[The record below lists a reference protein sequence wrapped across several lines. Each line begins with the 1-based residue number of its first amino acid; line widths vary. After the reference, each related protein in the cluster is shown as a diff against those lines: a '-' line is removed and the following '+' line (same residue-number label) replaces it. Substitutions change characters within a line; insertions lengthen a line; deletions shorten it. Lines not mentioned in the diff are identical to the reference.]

1 MSGVAHVTGDAM
13 AVHRQHEEGS
23 TSSSMSI
30 STTEPTATIDCSR
43 KRIHSETVDSDV
55 DESTKN
61 IPTTLDRFPK
71 YVDCQE
77 TLVEMSFIK
86 WLAGFRLECRKLS
99 WPINTELYFGLF
111 NFFCLNIVPE
121 MVDCRNKINKSTLL
135 KSYVEQSM
143 LFFRGYY
150 KSIQRD
156 KGDTLDV
163 LYYDRMSSM
172 LAYYIDLKLM
182 SSQRYKENSSHKRT
196 SSKINTMLFVFLDKK
211 LDYMFDSIFQLYY
224 VFYGSVSINLGS
236 IMLPVFK
243 KLLGEHPMP
252 KKINFLTYMRY
263 ILCFKLWKK
272 IIHSSPGMAG
282 SVKRKELENLRL
294 LLRGLNVPN
303 DFMSQHGNY
312 NWPNWPKM
320 TISSN
325 GTPDSIQRDLKN
337 VSFVLYGAN
346 LSLKECYKDILDT
359 SRKDI
364 PILLK
369 PIEEQCKTLRPDLFA
384 ISGTEVLRNWNED
397 FDKNLKPLIPTTR
410 SCNSLLRKIKYNLYI
425 PSKYE
430 CLEID
435 DETDEVRVVP
445 INDDLSKL
453 KHLGEGSENHSVR
466 NIENSSNSDKKCME
480 QTNLISSSTNETID
494 ESNNDKSDKNDKSSV
509 DALKSLMA
517 THESCPA
524 DVKSQSNEDEMQVN
538 EKKSKSSEKHV
549 LYGDESRFDPTSS
562 NNPSI
567 LNYISEST
575 STSHHPECSYSKGPK
590 RNQCSSFGE
599 NSKSKKVCR
608 TKSKH
613 EKNVSNCSS
622 NQIIDSNCQ
631 NSNVENSSC
640 VTLNN
645 DNSVLET
652 PKNSKNINGV
662 PHLMNESSVKE
673 NKWVTKASHPELSIT
688 AVLNLKH
695 TQSNF
700 TVSDKDEG
708 IENCTKMIDLSSD
721 QDGTASP
728 SSDIQWPIKLSHSDP
743 YSPEPK
749 RTIDNSEQMEIEP
762 TSSDTEGNNSP
773 KTEHSLSLRN
783 SEEMISKLASSRR
796 SINENENTQIYAL
809 PMDQKLSHVEHPY
822 VENAINSNTRDLEVV
837 NVLSPVSIN
846 STDIPMNKSS
856 WVPDISLVHAHNDHN
871 DIDCDHSQSSLQQ
884 LNGLCNSININTSL
898 VTNRNSE
905 VELLNNMQLETPTI
919 SRPCS
924 YNRIESRIF
933 PEDSYTAALSPSESS
948 VSNSAY
954 GSAYDVNRIPMA
966 VTVKPIPVTV
976 SSKDVAHE
984 LNDSNSSIYH
994 SSSINMCFNGLK
1006 KKSIIDQQPS
1016 YNFAMNKSRPTE
1028 MNIMERGSSSNKD
1041 KHDVIDVVSDDFS
1054 DVDSMDLRINSAEP
1068 KDNNLNI
1075 NNLSMSSLISTD
1087 LKSINT
1093 LNSFEKC
1100 GNWSTIKNPSDTTNH
1115 HQKQKLKIYTD
1126 PTEMI
1131 SVPISLNAQ
1140 SVIPINL
1147 NEAHVQK
1154 VFLGNKSPPQ
1164 VYYSPITD
1172 FRVSSDLDMTNHGNI
1187 EDPNLIHFKNTQRNC
1202 VNICSNDKYIHPMLQ
1217 STDNDP
1223 NVKQTLINGYDGV
1236 LNQNPS
1242 IMNNGL
1248 MYKYP
1253 RSDSNT
1259 SIRYENPP
1267 LRLQHKNPERISPHN
1282 GLQYSSYDQILGP
1295 SLLEDPNQKEEQSI
1309 MNMTHL
1315 MLQPS
1320 KNCKVHYK
1328 WPLNKTKSQTSTNG
1342 KLLEVS
1348 QSQDYKRNSNI
1359 LYKYTDDELN
1369 QKLSPNEIPNQSTGL
1384 SFNDRI
1390 NNSTLIQPNQQFQ
1403 DLSNFIAPDHLSP
1416 TIQSGSESIDEKTQI
1431 QSRAAHSFENNS
1443 RTEPTEHQ
1451 EMYRNTKIPSQS
1463 KESSTSLG
1471 IDGFEAAHYLFNS
1484 GKLFLCM
1491 YPKCTNSHH
1500 FRVIPSNAEMLRH
1513 EFTVPFDDFRF
1524 NIQYKYKQLLTSNPR
1539 TWPNI
1544 PVLEQLTKRCLC
1556 DICGD
1561 FDSKLNQNQEMLH
1574 TYVEGKKPSIEED
1587 NCENEQPTNTQIS
1600 LSWKKHL
1607 AQRFTSAE
1615 DVEKQ
1620 SISQMIDDMERH
1632 IKRFKHAFTII
1643 FPLNKDVKIN
1653 SQNLRNACESYS
1665 DSDDSDKS
1673 LNSECKKKLEI
1684 GHKCFIKDLH
1694 LHSYQYLQVPN
1705 KVIPKHVLEE
1715 LSNSSYHPPNQNLLA
1730 TSHQCDEEHFPNE
1743 LNRYFVKNSLS
1754 PSYQSI
1760 NLNLTSQSLKYVHE
1774 NISNPSHQVAAE
1786 NSPSTSRQSSI
1797 GNLTSSS
1804 HQPVLSNFPT
1814 TSHGISLDSSSTL
1827 NDRGL
1832 KHNHMSRYYSDGQMY
1847 TEFPQAYLQ
1856 VPSAQF
1862 PNSSTNSYYGS
1873 PVNMPSDNSVPFCSP
1888 SLSIN
1893 SVPHSPS
1900 SDCSIPSLVET
1911 VATAV
1916 PEHALLD
1923 DSLEAVNAAHNLM
1936 LISNRHRYNSTTSI
1950 TTTKTTDTMTVSST
1964 ATTNYKTV
1972 KNSNIKTTDIKANKM
1987 PITDTTVNITPA
1999 DTTANNISLLD
2010 SNKNNISTTCFLSGT
2025 IQPSMTEPE
2034 DQETDIVHNSRRK
2047 KKKKHDKKKDKK
2059 KKGKR

>member
-1 MSGVAHVTGDAM
+1 M
-13 AVHRQHEEGS
+13 
-23 TSSSMSI
+23 
-30 STTEPTATIDCSR
+30 
-43 KRIHSETVDSDV
+43 
-55 DESTKN
+55 
-61 IPTTLDRFPK
+61 
-71 YVDCQE
+71 
-77 TLVEMSFIK
+77 
-86 WLAGFRLECRKLS
+86 
-99 WPINTELYFGLF
+99 
-111 NFFCLNIVPE
+111 
-121 MVDCRNKINKSTLL
+121 
-135 KSYVEQSM
+135 
-143 LFFRGYY
+143 
-150 KSIQRD
+150 
-156 KGDTLDV
+156 
-163 LYYDRMSSM
+163 
-172 LAYYIDLKLM
+172 
-182 SSQRYKENSSHKRT
+182 
-196 SSKINTMLFVFLDKK
+196 
-211 LDYMFDSIFQLYY
+211 
-224 VFYGSVSINLGS
+224 
-236 IMLPVFK
+236 
-243 KLLGEHPMP
+243 
-252 KKINFLTYMRY
+252 
-263 ILCFKLWKK
+263 
-272 IIHSSPGMAG
+272 
-282 SVKRKELENLRL
+282 
-294 LLRGLNVPN
+294 
-303 DFMSQHGNY
+303 
-312 NWPNWPKM
+312 
-320 TISSN
+320 
-325 GTPDSIQRDLKN
+325 
-337 VSFVLYGAN
+337 
-346 LSLKECYKDILDT
+346 
-359 SRKDI
+359 
-364 PILLK
+364 
-369 PIEEQCKTLRPDLFA
+369 
-384 ISGTEVLRNWNED
+384 
-397 FDKNLKPLIPTTR
+397 
-410 SCNSLLRKIKYNLYI
+410 RKIKYNFYT

-435 DETDEVRVVP
+435 DDNDEVREVP
-445 INDDLSKL
+445 NNDELSKSD
-453 KHLGEGSENHSVR
+453 HVGESSDSLQK
-466 NIENSSNSDKKCME
+466 IEGLSLLEKRCLEKIKFIN
-480 QTNLISSSTNETID
+480 SSTNKIID
-494 ESNNDKSDKNDKSSV
+494 ESHNDKSNGNEKSV
-509 DALKSLMA
+509 DALKTLMA
-517 THESCPA
+517 THESFPA
-524 DVKSQSNEDEMQVN
+524 NEKQQSSEDEMQINV
-538 EKKSKSSEKHV
+538 KKPKPSEKHV
-549 LYGDESRFDPTSS
+549 SCSDESIIDPTLS
-562 NNPSI
+562 NNPSRVD
-567 LNYISEST
+567 YISEIKSP
-575 STSHHPECSYSKGPK
+575 SPQPECSYSKGSK
-590 RNQCSSFGE
+590 RNQYSSFNE
-599 NSKSKKVCR
+599 ISKNKKICR

-613 EKNVSNCSS
+613 EKNVSSNC
-622 NQIIDSNCQ
+622 NPKQIIDSNCQ
-631 NSNVENSSC
+631 NSNIGNSSR

-645 DNSVLET
+645 DNLVIAN
-652 PKNSKNINGV
+652 PKNSQTINGDSR
-662 PHLMNESSVKE
+662 LMNESLVKE

-695 TQSNF
+695 PQGNF
-700 TVSDKDEG
+700 NVCDKDES
-708 IENCTKMIDLSSD
+708 IENCTKIIDLSSD
-721 QDGTASP
+721 QDGTTSP

-743 YSPEPK
+743 YSTGSKPTVDK
-749 RTIDNSEQMEIEP
+749 SEQMEIEP
-762 TSSDTEGNNSP
+762 TNSDTEGNNSP
-773 KTEHSLSLRN
+773 KTDHLLSQRN
-783 SEEMISKLASSRR
+783 AEELVLKLVSSIR

-809 PMDQKLSHVEHPY
+809 PIDQKLSHVEHSY
-822 VENAINSNTRDLEVV
+822 VENTISSNTRDLEVV

-856 WVPDISLVHAHNDHN
+856 WVPDISLLHAHNDHN

-884 LNGLCNSININTSL
+884 LNGLCNSININTTSRI
-898 VTNRNSE
+898 TNRNSE
-905 VELLNNMQLETPTI
+905 VELLNNMQLEAPI
-919 SRPCS
+919 MSRPCS

-954 GSAYDVNRIPMA
+954 GSAYDVNRIPLA
-966 VTVKPIPVTV
+966 VPVKPNPVTV
-976 SSKDVAHE
+976 SPKDIVHE
-984 LNDSNSSIYH
+984 LNESSSSIYH
-994 SSSINMCFNGLK
+994 NSSMNMCFDGLK
-1006 KKSIIDQQPS
+1006 QKSIIEQPS
-1016 YNFAMNKSRPTE
+1016 YNFAMNKSRPTDI
-1028 MNIMERGSSSNKD
+1028 NIMERGSLSNKN
-1041 KHDVIDVVSDDFS
+1041 KHDVDVVSDEFS

-1068 KDNNLNI
+1068 KENNLCM

-1100 GNWSTIKNPSDTTNH
+1100 GNWSTIKNPSNTTNH
-1115 HQKQKLKIYTD
+1115 HQTQNLKIYTD

-1131 SVPISLNAQ
+1131 SVPINLNTQ
-1140 SVIPINL
+1140 SGIPINL

-1172 FRVSSDLDMTNHGNI
+1172 FRVSSDIDITNHGSI
-1187 EDPNLIHFKNTQRNC
+1187 EDPNVIHFKNRQRNC
-1202 VNICSNDKYIHPMLQ
+1202 VNLCSNDKYIHPMLQ
-1217 STDNDP
+1217 PTDNDP
-1223 NVKQTLINGYDGV
+1223 NLNQTLINGYDGV
-1236 LNQNPS
+1236 LNQNSS

-1248 MYKYP
+1248 IYKYP
-1253 RSDSNT
+1253 RSDSNS
-1259 SIRYENPP
+1259 SIRYENSP
-1267 LRLQHKNPERISPHN
+1267 LILHHKNPESISPHN
-1282 GLQYSSYDQILGP
+1282 GLQYSSYDQIIGP
-1295 SLLEDPNQKEEQSI
+1295 CLSEDPNKKEEQPI

-1315 MLQPS
+1315 MLQSS

-1328 WPLNKTKSQTSTNG
+1328 WPLNKTKCQTSSNG
-1342 KLLEVS
+1342 KLLEVP
-1348 QSQDYKRNSNI
+1348 QSQDYINSNI

-1369 QKLSPNEIPNQSTGL
+1369 KKLSPNQILNQSTGL

-1403 DLSNFIAPDHLSP
+1403 DLSNFIAPDHISP
-1416 TIQSGSESIDEKTQI
+1416 TIQSGSDFINEKTQI
-1431 QSRAAHSFENNS
+1431 PSRAVNSFESNL

-1544 PVLEQLTKRCLC
+1544 PVLEQLAKRCLC
-1556 DICGD
+1556 EICGD

-1587 NCENEQPTNTQIS
+1587 NCENQQPTNTQIS

-1620 SISQMIDDMERH
+1620 SISQMIEDMEKH

-1643 FPLNKDVKIN
+1643 FPLNKDVKSN

-1665 DSDDSDKS
+1665 DVNDSNIS
-1673 LNSECKKKLEI
+1673 LNSECKKKLDI
-1684 GHKCFIKDLH
+1684 GHKCFSKDLH

-1715 LSNSSYHPPNQNLLA
+1715 LSNSSYHPPNQNLVA
-1730 TSHQCDEEHFPNE
+1730 TSHQRDEHFPNE
-1743 LNRYFVKNSLS
+1743 INRYYVKNSLS
-1754 PSYQSI
+1754 PSYQSM
-1760 NLNLTSQSLKYVHE
+1760 NLNLTNQSLKYVHE
-1774 NISNPSHQVAAE
+1774 NISNTSHQVSAE
-1786 NSPSTSRQSSI
+1786 NSPSTSRQSSN
-1797 GNLTSSS
+1797 GNITSSS
-1804 HQPVLSNFPT
+1804 HQTILSNFPT
-1814 TSHGISLDSSSTL
+1814 TSHGISVDSRFTL

-1847 TEFPQAYLQ
+1847 TEFPQTYLQ

-1936 LISNRHRYNSTTSI
+1936 MISNRHRYNSTTSI
-1950 TTTKTTDTMTVSST
+1950 TTTKTTDTTTVSNTS
-1964 ATTNYKTV
+1964 TTNYKTV
-1972 KNSNIKTTDIKANKM
+1972 KNSSNIKTTDIKANKM
-1987 PITDTTVNITPA
+1987 SLIDTTVNNISPA
-1999 DTTANNISLLD
+1999 DSSTNNISLLD
-2010 SNKNNISTTCFLSGT
+2010 SNKNSNSTTCFLTGT

>member
-1 MSGVAHVTGDAM
+1 M
-13 AVHRQHEEGS
+13 AVHRQHEEAS

-30 STTEPTATIDCSR
+30 NTTEPTATIDCSR
-43 KRIHSETVDSDV
+43 KRLHSETVDSDV
-55 DESTKN
+55 DENTKN
-61 IPTTLDRFPK
+61 TPTTLDRFPK

-86 WLAGFRLECRKLS
+86 WLAGFRLECRKIS
-99 WPINTELYFGLF
+99 SHTSTELYFGLF
-111 NFFCLNIVPE
+111 NFFCLNIAPE
-121 MVDCRNKINKSTLL
+121 MVDCRNKVNKSTLL

-143 LFFRGYY
+143 LFFRRYY
-150 KSIQRD
+150 KTLKKD
-156 KGDTLDV
+156 KKDTLDV
-163 LYYDRMSSM
+163 LYYDRMSSL

-182 SSQRYKENSSHKRT
+182 SSLRFKENLSHKRT
-196 SSKINTMLFVFLDKK
+196 SSKINTMLFVFLDQK

-224 VFYGSVSINLGS
+224 IFYGSVNTNLGS

-243 KLLGEHPMP
+243 KLLSEHPMP
-252 KKINFLTYMRY
+252 QKMIFLTYMRY

-272 IIHSSPGMAG
+272 IIHSSPGIAG

-303 DFMSQHGNY
+303 DFMSQHEKY
-312 NWPNWPKM
+312 NWSNWPKLTM
-320 TISSN
+320 SPN

-346 LSLKECYKDILDT
+346 LSLKECYKDILDA

-369 PIEEQCKTLRPDLFA
+369 PIEEQCKISRPDLFA
-384 ISGTEVLRNWNED
+384 ISGKEVLRNWNEN
-397 FDKNLKPLIPTTR
+397 FDDTLKPLIPTTR
-410 SCNSLLRKIKYNLYI
+410 SCNSLMRKIKYNLYT

-430 CLEID
+430 YLEID
-435 DETDEVRVVP
+435 DETDEVRVLS
-445 INDDLSKL
+445 IIDDSSKL
-453 KHLGEGSENHSVR
+453 KHLGESSENHSPK
-466 NIENSSNSDKKCME
+466 NKEIFSHSDKTCMEKDNLINSSA
-480 QTNLISSSTNETID
+480 NEIID
-494 ESNNDKSDKNDKSSV
+494 ESNKDKSDENVKSSV
-509 DALKSLMA
+509 DALMTTL
-517 THESCPA
+517 ELLPA
-524 DVKSQSNEDEMQVN
+524 NVKPQSNKDEMQVN
-538 EKKSKSSEKHV
+538 VKKSKSSEKHV
-549 LYGDESRFDPTSS
+549 LYSDDSRFDATLPNNSS
-562 NNPSI
+562 R

-575 STSHHPECSYSKGPK
+575 STSHHPECCPASQSYSKGPK
-590 RNQCSSFGE
+590 RNHCSSFDE
-599 NSKSKKVCR
+599 NSKNKKICK

-613 EKNVSNCSS
+613 EKNVSTCNP

-631 NSNVENSSC
+631 NSNIENSS
-640 VTLNN
+640 VTSNN
-645 DNSVLET
+645 DNSVLE
-652 PKNSKNINGV
+652 NSKNSQNINEV
-662 PHLMNESSVKE
+662 PHLMDESSVKE
-673 NKWVTKASHPELSIT
+673 NKWVTTTSHPELSIT
-688 AVLNLKH
+688 TVLNLKH
-695 TQSNF
+695 TESNF
-700 TVSDKDEG
+700 TVSEKDES
-708 IENCTKMIDLSSD
+708 IENCTKTIDLSSD

-728 SSDIQWPIKLSHSDP
+728 SSDIQWPIKLSHSNP
-743 YSPEPK
+743 YSSEPK

-773 KTEHSLSLRN
+773 KNEHLLSLRN
-783 SEEMISKLASSRR
+783 SEEIISKLVSSRR
-796 SINENENTQIYAL
+796 SINESENTQIYAL

-856 WVPDISLVHAHNDHN
+856 WVPDMSLVHTHNDHN

-884 LNGLCNSININTSL
+884 LNGLCNSININTSRI
-898 VTNRNSE
+898 TNRNSE
-905 VELLNNMQLETPTI
+905 VELLNNMQLETPNI

-954 GSAYDVNRIPMA
+954 GSAYDVNRIPVA

-976 SSKDVAHE
+976 SPKDVAHE
-984 LNDSNSSIYH
+984 LNDSSSSIYH
-994 SSSINMCFNGLK
+994 SSSINMCFDGLK

-1016 YNFAMNKSRPTE
+1016 YNFAMNKSRPTD
-1028 MNIMERGSSSNKD
+1028 MNMMERGSSSNKD
-1041 KHDVIDVVSDDFS
+1041 KRDVIDVVSDDFS
-1054 DVDSMDLRINSAEP
+1054 DVDSMDLRINSAES
-1068 KDNNLNI
+1068 KDNNLCV

-1087 LKSINT
+1087 LKSIKT

-1126 PTEMI
+1126 PTEII

-1154 VFLGNKSPPQ
+1154 AFLGNKSPPQ

-1172 FRVSSDLDMTNHGNI
+1172 FRVSSDLDMANHGNI
-1187 EDPNLIHFKNTQRNC
+1187 EDPNLIHFKNRQRNC
-1202 VNICSNDKYIHPMLQ
+1202 VNMCSNDKYIHPMLH
-1217 STDNDP
+1217 STENDP

-1236 LNQNPS
+1236 LNQNSS

-1248 MYKYP
+1248 MYKYQ
-1253 RSDSNT
+1253 RLDSNT
-1259 SIRYENPP
+1259 SNRYENPS
-1267 LRLQHKNPERISPHN
+1267 LRLQHKNSECISPHN
-1282 GLQYSSYDQILGP
+1282 GLQYSSYDQIVGP

-1309 MNMTHL
+1309 INMAHL
-1315 MLQPS
+1315 MLQSS

-1328 WPLNKTKSQTSTNG
+1328 WPLNKTKSQTSSNE

-1348 QSQDYKRNSNI
+1348 QSQDYKRNSNV
-1359 LYKYTDDELN
+1359 LYKYTDGELN
-1369 QKLSPNEIPNQSTGL
+1369 QKLSPNEILNQSTGL

-1403 DLSNFIAPDHLSP
+1403 DLPNFVAPDHLSP

-1431 QSRAAHSFENNS
+1431 QSRAVHSFGNNS

-1451 EMYRNTKIPSQS
+1451 EMFRNTKIPNRS
-1463 KESSTSLG
+1463 KESNTSLG
-1471 IDGFEAAHYLFNS
+1471 IDGFEAACYLFNC

-1500 FRVIPSNAEMLRH
+1500 FRVIPSSAEMLRH

-1539 TWPNI
+1539 TWPNV

-1556 DICGD
+1556 EICGD

-1574 TYVEGKKPSIEED
+1574 TYVEEKKPSIEED
-1587 NCENEQPTNTQIS
+1587 SCENEQPNNTQIS

-1632 IKRFKHAFTII
+1632 TKRFKHAFTII
-1643 FPLNKDVKIN
+1643 FPLNEDVKIN

-1665 DSDDSDKS
+1665 DSDDNNKS
-1673 LNSECKKKLEI
+1673 LNSECKKKLDI

-1694 LHSYQYLQVPN
+1694 LYSYQYLQVPN

-1754 PSYQSI
+1754 PSYQSM

-1774 NISNPSHQVAAE
+1774 NISNPSHQAAAE
-1786 NSPSTSRQSSI
+1786 NLPSTSRQSSI

-1804 HQPVLSNFPT
+1804 HQPILSNFPT
-1814 TSHGISLDSSSTL
+1814 TSHGISLDSCSIM
-1827 NDRGL
+1827 NDRVL
-1832 KHNHMSRYYSDGQMY
+1832 KHNYMSRYYSDGQIY

-1856 VPSAQF
+1856 VPSVQF

-1936 LISNRHRYNSTTSI
+1936 MISNRHRYNSTTSI

-1972 KNSNIKTTDIKANKM
+1972 KNSNIKTTDTKTNKM
-1987 PITDTTVNITPA
+1987 SITDTAVNNITPA
-1999 DTTANNISLLD
+1999 DTTANNISHLD
-2010 SNKNNISTTCFLSGT
+2010 SNRNNTPTTCFLSGT
-2025 IQPSMTEPE
+2025 VQPSMTEPE
-2034 DQETDIVHNSRRK
+2034 DQETDIAHNSRRK

>member
-86 WLAGFRLECRKLS
+86 WLAGFRLECRKISCLT
-99 WPINTELYFGLF
+99 NTELYFGLF
-111 NFFCLNIVPE
+111 NFFCLNIAPE

-135 KSYVEQSM
+135 KSYVEQTM
-143 LFFRGYY
+143 LFLRGYY
-150 KSIQRD
+150 KTIKKD
-156 KGDTLDV
+156 KKDTLDII
-163 LYYDRMSSM
+163 YYDRMSSM

-182 SSQRYKENSSHKRT
+182 SSQRFKENSSHKRT
-196 SSKINTMLFVFLDKK
+196 SSKINTMLFVFLDQK

-243 KLLGEHPMP
+243 KLLSEHPIP
-252 KKINFLTYMRY
+252 KKMNFLTYMRY

-272 IIHSSPGMAG
+272 LIHSSPGMAG

-303 DFMSQHGNY
+303 DFMSQHEKN
-312 NWPNWPKM
+312 NWPNWPKLTM
-320 TISSN
+320 SPN

-346 LSLKECYKDILDT
+346 LSLKECYKDILDA

-364 PILLK
+364 PTLLK
-369 PIEEQCKTLRPDLFA
+369 PIEEQCKALRPDLFA
-384 ISGTEVLRNWNED
+384 ISGKEVLRNWNEN
-397 FDKNLKPLIPTTR
+397 FDETLKPLIPTTR
-410 SCNSLLRKIKYNLYI
+410 SCNSLLRKIKYNLYT

-430 CLEID
+430 SLETD
-435 DETDEVRVVP
+435 DETDEVQVVS

-453 KHLGEGSENHSVR
+453 KHLGEGSENHSVQDK
-466 NIENSSNSDKKCME
+466 ENCSHSDKKCME
-480 QTNLISSSTNETID
+480 KTNLINSSSNEIID
-494 ESNNDKSDKNDKSSV
+494 ESNNDKSDENDKSPV
-509 DALKSLMA
+509 DVLKTLMA
-517 THESCPA
+517 TLESCPA
-524 DVKSQSNEDEMQVN
+524 NVKPQSNEDEMQVN
-538 EKKSKSSEKHV
+538 VKKSKSSEKHV
-549 LYGDESRFDPTSS
+549 YEDESRFDPTS
-562 NNPSI
+562 NNPSR

-575 STSHHPECSYSKGPK
+575 STSYHPECSYSKGSK

-599 NSKSKKVCR
+599 NSKSKKICR

-613 EKNVSNCSS
+613 EKNVSNCSP

-631 NSNVENSSC
+631 NSNIENSSY

-645 DNSVLET
+645 DNSVLEN
-652 PKNSKNINGV
+652 PKNSRNINGV

-700 TVSDKDEG
+700 TVSDKDES

-773 KTEHSLSLRN
+773 KTEHLLSLRN
-783 SEEMISKLASSRR
+783 SEEMISKLVSSRR

-966 VTVKPIPVTV
+966 VNVKPIPVTV
-976 SSKDVAHE
+976 SPKDVAHE

-994 SSSINMCFNGLK
+994 SSSINMCFDGLK

-1016 YNFAMNKSRPTE
+1016 YNFAMNKSRPTD
-1028 MNIMERGSSSNKD
+1028 MNIMEQGSSSNKD

-1068 KDNNLNI
+1068 KDNNLSM

-1093 LNSFEKC
+1093 LNSFEKS

-1236 LNQNPS
+1236 LNQNSS

-1259 SIRYENPP
+1259 SIRYENPS

-1309 MNMTHL
+1309 MNMTQL
-1315 MLQPS
+1315 MLQSS

-1328 WPLNKTKSQTSTNG
+1328 WPLNKTKSQTSSNG

-1348 QSQDYKRNSNI
+1348 HSQDYKRNSNI
-1359 LYKYTDDELN
+1359 LYKYTDDELS
-1369 QKLSPNEIPNQSTGL
+1369 QKLSPNEILNQSTGL
-1384 SFNDRI
+1384 SFNDRT

-1431 QSRAAHSFENNS
+1431 QSRAVHSFENNS

-1451 EMYRNTKIPSQS
+1451 EMYRNTKIPNQS

-1665 DSDDSDKS
+1665 DSDDSNKS

-1743 LNRYFVKNSLS
+1743 INRYFVKNSLS
-1754 PSYQSI
+1754 PSYQSM

-1774 NISNPSHQVAAE
+1774 NISNPSHQAAAE

-1814 TSHGISLDSSSTL
+1814 TSHGISLDSCSTL

-1936 LISNRHRYNSTTSI
+1936 MISNRHRYNSTTSI

-1972 KNSNIKTTDIKANKM
+1972 KNSKTTDIKANKM
-1987 PITDTTVNITPA
+1987 SITDTTVNNISPA

-2010 SNKNNISTTCFLSGT
+2010 SNKNNISTTCFLSET

>member
-1 MSGVAHVTGDAM
+1 M

-23 TSSSMSI
+23 TSLSMSI
-30 STTEPTATIDCSR
+30 STIEPTATVDCSR

-55 DESTKN
+55 DENTKN
-61 IPTTLDRFPK
+61 TPTTSDKFPK

-86 WLAGFRLECRKLS
+86 WLAGFRLECRKMS
-99 WPINTELYFGLF
+99 CSTNPELFIGLF
-111 NFFCLNIVPE
+111 NFFVLNIAPE

-135 KSYVEQSM
+135 KSYLEQTM

-150 KSIQRD
+150 KTVKRD
-156 KGDTLDV
+156 KGDTFDV
-163 LYYDRMSSM
+163 IYYDKMSSL

-182 SSQRYKENSSHKRT
+182 SSQRYKENSSHKKT
-196 SSKINTMLFVFLDKK
+196 SSKINTMIFVFLDQK
-211 LDYMFDSIFQLYY
+211 LDYMFDSVFQLYY
-224 VFYGSVSINLGS
+224 VFYGSVNINLGS

-243 KLLGEHPMP
+243 KLLSEHPIP
-252 KKINFLTYMRY
+252 KKMNFLTYMRY

-303 DFMSQHGNY
+303 DFMTQHEKY
-312 NWPNWPKM
+312 NWPNWPKLTM
-320 TISSN
+320 SPN
-325 GTPDSIQRDLKN
+325 GTPDTIQRDLKN
-337 VSFVLYGAN
+337 VTFVLYGAN

-369 PIEEQCKTLRPDLFA
+369 PIEEQNKLSRPDLFE
-384 ISGTEVLRNWNED
+384 ISGTEVLKNWSEN
-397 FDKNLKPLIPTTR
+397 FDDTLKPLIPTTR
-410 SCNSLLRKIKYNLYI
+410 SCNSLMRKIKYNFYT

-445 INDDLSKL
+445 INDNSSKL
-453 KHLGEGSENHSVR
+453 KPVGEDSENQSHR
-466 NIENSSNSDKKCME
+466 NIEKFSHSDKKCME
-480 QTNLISSSTNETID
+480 KTNIINSSTNNIAD
-494 ESNNDKSDKNDKSSV
+494 ESKNDKSNDNEKSPV
-509 DALKSLMA
+509 DALKTLMA
-517 THESCPA
+517 THELFPSN
-524 DVKSQSNEDEMQVN
+524 VKHQSSEDEMQVN
-538 EKKSKSSEKHV
+538 VKKSKSSEKHV
-549 LYGDESRFDPTSS
+549 LYKDESRFDPTLS
-562 NNPSI
+562 NNNTSR
-567 LNYISEST
+567 LNYISEIRSP
-575 STSHHPECSYSKGPK
+575 SHRPECSYSKGSK
-590 RNQCSSFGE
+590 RNHHSSSSD
-599 NSKSKKVCR
+599 NSKNKKVCR

-613 EKNVSNCSS
+613 EKNVSNYNS
-622 NQIIDSNCQ
+622 NQIIDSNSQ
-631 NSNVENSSC
+631 NSNIETISRI
-640 VTLNN
+640 TLNN
-645 DNSVLET
+645 DNSVLEN
-652 PKNSKNINGV
+652 PKNSRNLNGV
-662 PHLMNESSVKE
+662 SHQINESSVKE
-673 NKWVTKASHPELSIT
+673 NKWVTKTSHPELSIT

-695 TQSNF
+695 PQSNF
-700 TVSDKDEG
+700 TVSDKDES
-708 IENCTKMIDLSSD
+708 IENCPKIIDLNSD
-721 QDGTASP
+721 QEGTASP
-728 SSDIQWPIKLSHSDP
+728 SSDIQWPLKLSHSNP
-743 YSPEPK
+743 YSPESKPMV
-749 RTIDNSEQMEIEP
+749 DNSEQMEIEP
-762 TSSDTEGNNSP
+762 TSSDAEGNNSP
-773 KTEHSLSLRN
+773 KTEHILSLRN
-783 SEEMISKLASSRR
+783 SEERISKLVSSRR

-809 PMDQKLSHVEHPY
+809 PMDQKLSHIEHPY

-884 LNGLCNSININTSL
+884 LNGLCNSININTSR
-898 VTNRNSE
+898 VANRNSE
-905 VELLNNMQLETPTI
+905 IELLNNMQLETPI
-919 SRPCS
+919 MSRPCS

-954 GSAYDVNRIPMA
+954 GSVYDVNRVPLA
-966 VTVKPIPVTV
+966 VTVKPIPITV
-976 SSKDVAHE
+976 SPKDVAHE
-984 LNDSNSSIYH
+984 LNDSNNSIYH
-994 SSSINMCFNGLK
+994 SSSMNMCFNGLK
-1006 KKSIIDQQPS
+1006 KKSIIEQQPS
-1016 YNFAMNKSRPTE
+1016 YNFAMNKSRSTD
-1028 MNIMERGSSSNKD
+1028 MNVMERGLSSTKD
-1041 KHDVIDVVSDDFS
+1041 KHDVVDVVSDEFS

-1068 KDNNLNI
+1068 KDNNLCM

-1131 SVPISLNAQ
+1131 SMPINLNTQ

-1172 FRVSSDLDMTNHGNI
+1172 FRVSSDIDMTNHGNI
-1187 EDPNLIHFKNTQRNC
+1187 EDPNLIHFKNRQRNC
-1202 VNICSNDKYIHPMLQ
+1202 VNMCSNDKYIHPMLQ
-1217 STDNDP
+1217 PTDNDP
-1223 NVKQTLINGYDGV
+1223 NIKQTLINGYDGV
-1236 LNQNPS
+1236 LNQNSS

-1248 MYKYP
+1248 IYKYP
-1253 RSDSNT
+1253 RSNSNT
-1259 SIRYENPP
+1259 SVRYENPP

-1282 GLQYSSYDQILGP
+1282 GLQYSSYDQIIGP
-1295 SLLEDPNQKEEQSI
+1295 SLLEDPNQKEEQSM
-1309 MNMTHL
+1309 MNMAHL
-1315 MLQPS
+1315 MLQSS

-1348 QSQDYKRNSNI
+1348 QSQDYKRNSNVV
-1359 LYKYTDDELN
+1359 YNYTDEELN
-1369 QKLSPNEIPNQSTGL
+1369 QKLSPNEILNQSTGL
-1384 SFNDRI
+1384 SFNERV
-1390 NNSTLIQPNQQFQ
+1390 NNGTLIQPNQQFQ

-1416 TIQSGSESIDEKTQI
+1416 TIQSGTDSIDEKTQI
-1431 QSRAAHSFENNS
+1431 QSRAVHNFESNS
-1443 RTEPTEHQ
+1443 RTEPTDHQ

-1544 PVLEQLTKRCLC
+1544 PVLEQLAKRCLC
-1556 DICGD
+1556 EICGD

-1620 SISQMIDDMERH
+1620 SISQMIEDMERH

-1665 DSDDSDKS
+1665 DVNDNNKS
-1673 LNSECKKKLEI
+1673 LNSECKKKLDI
-1684 GHKCFIKDLH
+1684 GHKCFNKDLH

-1715 LSNSSYHPPNQNLLA
+1715 LSNSSYHPPNQNLLV

-1743 LNRYFVKNSLS
+1743 INRYFVKNSLS
-1754 PSYQSI
+1754 PSYQSM
-1760 NLNLTSQSLKYVHE
+1760 NLNLTNQSLKYVHE
-1774 NISNPSHQVAAE
+1774 NISNTSHQAAAE
-1786 NSPSTSRQSSI
+1786 TSPSTSRQSSI

-1804 HQPVLSNFPT
+1804 HQPILSNFPT
-1814 TSHGISLDSSSTL
+1814 TSHGISLDSCSTL

-1832 KHNHMSRYYSDGQMY
+1832 KHNHNMSRYYSDGQMY
-1847 TEFPQAYLQ
+1847 TEFPHAYLQ

-1936 LISNRHRYNSTTSI
+1936 MISNRHRYNSTTSI
-1950 TTTKTTDTMTVSST
+1950 TTTKTTDTLTVSST

-1987 PITDTTVNITPA
+1987 SIIDTTVNNISSA

-2010 SNKNNISTTCFLSGT
+2010 SNKNNISTTCLLSET
-2025 IQPSMTEPE
+2025 IQPPMTEPE
-2034 DQETDIVHNSRRK
+2034 DPETDIVHNSRRK